1 MSDNIVANKSKIK
14 NDVLNLKE
22 ILDAAEDI
30 KKRYRDIF
38 VQISDRQALL
48 NDINQAFESYERS
61 YKSETKWITLLEHQ
75 IEEYESK
82 QVVYKQKKVELRKK
96 YQPNDQVTLNDLE
109 EDINELKNSLD
120 PVAVNILL
128 LFYLFLS
135 RLS

>member
-38 VQISDRQALL
+38 VQISDRHALL
-48 NDINQAFESYERS
+48 NDINQAFENYERS

-120 PVAVNILL
+120 PVAVNT
-128 LFYLFLS
+128 FPFFLFLS

>member
-48 NDINQAFESYERS
+48 NDINQAFENDERS

-82 QVVYKQKKVELRKK
+82 QVVYKQKKVELRRK

-120 PVAVNILL
+120 PVAVNIDFSFFIY
-128 LFYLFLS
+128 FYLG
-135 RLS
+135 

>member
-1 MSDNIVANKSKIK
+1 VSDNITANKSKIK

-48 NDINQAFESYERS
+48 NDINQGFENYETS
-61 YKSETKWITLLEHQ
+61 YKSETKWITLLEQQ

-82 QVVYKQKKVELRKK
+82 QVIYKQKKVEIRKK

-120 PVAVNILL
+120 PVAVSIV
-128 LFYLFLS
+128 FYLN
-135 RLS
+135 

>member
-48 NDINQAFESYERS
+48 NDINQAFENYERS

-120 PVAVNILL
+120 PVAVNTFPFFFI
-128 LFYLFLS
+128 S
-135 RLS
+135 I

>member
-109 EDINELKNSLD
+109 EDINELKNSLY
-120 PVAVNILL
+120 PVEVNILL

>member
-1 MSDNIVANKSKIK
+1 MSDNITANKSKIK

-48 NDINQAFESYERS
+48 NDINQGFENYETS
-61 YKSETKWITLLEHQ
+61 YKSETKWITLLEQQ

-82 QVVYKQKKVELRKK
+82 QVIYKQKKVEIRKK

-120 PVAVNILL
+120 PVAVSIV
-128 LFYLFLS
+128 FYLN
-135 RLS
+135 

>member
-48 NDINQAFESYERS
+48 NDINQAFENYERS

-120 PVAVNILL
+120 PVAVNTFPF
-128 LFYLFLS
+128 FYIYLG
-135 RLS
+135 

>member
-48 NDINQAFESYERS
+48 NDINQAFENYERS

-82 QVVYKQKKVELRKK
+82 QVVYKQKKVELRRK

-120 PVAVNILL
+120 PVAVNTFPF
-128 LFYLFLS
+128 FYIYLG
-135 RLS
+135 